1 MKLSFSKNGQ
11 AMPEKTVELPQSAFE
26 KIEGTEVYWLGN
38 ASILINSRGTIILID
53 PILDSFD
60 MPLLID
66 MPIKSTEIPKVD
78 ALLISHID
86 NDHLSFETLNNI
98 KAVTQEFHAPA
109 HVADV
114 MIEEGFDTQ
123 EHAVGNVFKVNDIT
137 IKTTPTR
144 HNWQNQMP
152 KYQYREWKE
161 EEYVGYWLETPD
173 GSIWLPSDS
182 QLLQSHL
189 EMPQPDMIL
198 FDFSDNDW
206 HITYEGAI
214 KEANTYPEADL
225 LCIHWGSIDAAT
237 WNTFNGNPADL
248 VNDVVN
254 PERVHALN
262 VGGSLTLKRKQQN

>member
-1 MKLSFSKNGQ
+1 MKIRFSKDGQ
-11 AMPEKTVELPQSAFE
+11 AMPEKTVQLPQTAFD

-66 MPIKSTEIPKVD
+66 MPIDSKKIPHVD

-98 KAVTQEFHAPA
+98 KEVTESFHAPA

-114 MIEEGFDTQ
+114 MAEEGFKTQ
-123 EHAVGNVFKVNDIT
+123 EHAVGATFKVNDVRIT
-137 IKTTPTR
+137 TTPTR
-144 HNWQNQMP
+144 HNWQNQMA

-161 EEYVGYWLETPD
+161 EEYVGFWLDTPD
-173 GSIWLPSDS
+173 GTIWLPSDS
-182 QLLQSHL
+182 QLLLEHL

-206 HITYEGAI
+206 HITYAGAV
-214 KEANTYPEADL
+214 KEANTYPDADL
-225 LCIHWGSIDAAT
+225 ICIHWGSIDAAT
-237 WNTFNGNPADL
+237 WNTFNGNPEDL
-248 VNDVVN
+248 IKDVVN
-254 PERVHALN
+254 PQRVHALD
-262 VGGSLTLKRKQQN
+262 VGAKLTLKAKS